1 MSLCHMP
8 IDSINRRP
16 LYAQVENVIV
26 GFSNSSLPHGARLPS
41 EDNLIQEYAVTRT
54 SLRTVIQSLVQ
65 RELTPLT
72 QKRDLRK

>member
-1 MSLCHMP
+1 MSLCAMSP
-8 IDSINRRP
+8 ESIIRLP
-16 LYAQVENVIV
+16 FYDQVENGFI
-26 GFSNSSLPHGARLPS
+26 GFSNNSLPHGARLPS